1 MDSRRN
7 SVRINVEMN
16 QLIKEYIMNKKNHI
30 TGNSE
35 YQQSMDGSQARI
47 EKHIGDIPVR
57 YQPLFN
63 RSISGKVSPREA
75 IKAKCLECMGY
86 KKAEVRLCTA
96 PTCPLFTLR
105 PYRNAS

>member
-1 MDSRRN
+1 
-7 SVRINVEMN
+7 
-16 QLIKEYIMNKKNHI
+16 MNKKKNHV
-30 TGNSE
+30 TGQSVNSP
-35 YQQSMDGSQARI
+35 RI
-47 EKHIGDIPVR
+47 EERGAGIPAR

-63 RSISGKVSPREA
+63 RSISGKASPRDA

-105 PYRNAS
+105 PYRDAS